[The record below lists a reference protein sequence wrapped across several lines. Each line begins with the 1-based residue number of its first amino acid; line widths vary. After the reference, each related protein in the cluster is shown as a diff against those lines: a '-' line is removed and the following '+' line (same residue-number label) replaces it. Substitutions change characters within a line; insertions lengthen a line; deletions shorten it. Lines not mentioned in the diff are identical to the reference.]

1 MARRKFDNVR
11 LTTDGTMIRDV
22 SSPRGT
28 FEDTQV
34 LSDSPNKR
42 NKAWLYDILPG
53 TTTGAAAERRK
64 LNSKAISN
72 VRKKVKGA
80 EKSEKPA
87 RESLAARALL
97 AGIRPGPLGIGPEQV
112 KAQRALSQ
120 DVRRAEHPPEDRD
133 AANAARRANDQV
145 RRAEQPPEDRD
156 AANAARRAN
165 GHVRRAEKPPE
176 DRDAGNAAR
185 RANRRANAQVT
196 ISVRLHCA
204 LLLTTPVRL
213 GVSHKP
219 ILITHLSFD
228 GPRSF
233 KKRSPELS
241 PRAPVGQ

>member
-1 MARRKFDNVR
+1 MLRRKFGNVR
-11 LTTDGTMIRDV
+11 LTLDGTMIRNV

-28 FEDTQV
+28 AEDIQV
-34 LSDSPNKR
+34 HSDTPNKR

-72 VRKKVKGA
+72 DRSKVKGA
-80 EKSEKPA
+80 DKSGEPA

-97 AGIRPGPLGIGPEQV
+97 AGIQPGPLGVGPERV

-120 DVRRAEHPPEDRD
+120 QVLRAEHPPEVRD
-133 AANAARRANDQV
+133 ALNATRRARRA
-145 RRAEQPPEDRD
+145 EE
-156 AANAARRAN
+156 
-165 GHVRRAEKPPE
+165 PPE

-219 ILITHLSFD
+219 ILMTHLSFD

-233 KKRSPELS
+233 KKRRRVRST
-241 PRAPVGQ
+241 AT

>member
-34 LSDSPNKR
+34 LSETPNKR
-42 NKAWLYDILPG
+42 NKTWLYDILPG
-53 TTTGAAAERRK
+53 TTTGAAVERRK

-80 EKSEKPA
+80 DKSGEPA
-87 RESLAARALL
+87 RESLTVRAML
-97 AGIRPGPLGIGPEQV
+97 AGIHPGPLGVGPERV
-112 KAQRALSQ
+112 KAQRALS
-120 DVRRAEHPPEDRD
+120 RD
-133 AANAARRANDQV
+133 V

-156 AANAARRAN
+156 ASNAARRTN
-165 GHVRRAEKPPE
+165 DHVRRAEQPPE

-204 LLLTTPVRL
+204 LLLITPVRL

-219 ILITHLSFD
+219 KLITHLSFD

-233 KKRSPELS
+233 KKRRRVRST
-241 PRAPVGQ
+241 AP